1 MSLSFQNAIQ
11 SGQAHK
17 KKLAGLF
24 LFSARRQRAAWSLCL
39 FIAAVVFCALCL
51 SGCGETVSDAS
62 FAEQLDLI
70 DACILNGQNEDA
82 LTLIDK
88 VSDDAIGLVRQ
99 LSIAKRYI
107 KLGEMEKT
115 KKFVE
120 GALKKQPEAPEL
132 NALYANILLSDGNVL
147 GAMKYTD
154 KLANTKWSPL
164 YTEVVIRRIVA
175 ENIFMDG
182 DYTDYFV
189 KAAEATHN
197 ERWLVD
203 AAVVEARRGNY
214 KKAASLTPPLE
225 LFYPGTTENER
236 FAYFWALVNYDA
248 GYYLECVD
256 LCKLCGSIPDAALL
270 ASDAWLM
277 SGEEEAANNYWLAIV
292 NGASSNS
299 ASGGSANAR
308 KSIPKEIYCNAAMYA
323 INHNDLTNA
332 YSILVDMVS
341 KYPDFDE
348 GLVVYAKYALKTSG
362 SMITEPYS
370 VLSTL
375 QQQKMREIPSI
386 PVSDALARIEK
397 SLALDIEQTPGT
409 PVSEKFRPAL
419 YVEYLRTK
427 WLSGNSTPIQSRKDI
442 LLALERFRLE
452 NECEP
457 YLADFAVC
465 WMLRNYYENEAESF
479 FYDYMAEKYGLG
491 AADFAD
497 NASML
502 KDRECMIAAWFRLKN
517 GFIEDAQKLYETYV
531 YERGCI
537 GDTVATMNL
546 AAIYNTYVSW
556 QKALELYGTLAGTT
570 KNLEL
575 ASEVHYRMG
584 TIQLAHKDEKN
595 ALLSLSYSI
604 KLNPDNNRA
613 RHLLKTLQ

>member
-1 MSLSFQNAIQ
+1 M
-11 SGQAHK
+11 
-17 KKLAGLF
+17 
-24 LFSARRQRAAWSLCL
+24 
-39 FIAAVVFCALCL
+39 
-51 SGCGETVSDAS
+51 
-62 FAEQLDLI
+62 
-70 DACILNGQNEDA
+70 
-82 LTLIDK
+82 
-88 VSDDAIGLVRQ
+88 
-99 LSIAKRYI
+99 
-107 KLGEMEKT
+107 
-115 KKFVE
+115 
-120 GALKKQPEAPEL
+120 
-132 NALYANILLSDGNVL
+132 YANILLSDGNVL

-203 AAVVEARRGNY
+203 AAVIESRRGNY

-225 LFYPGTTENER
+225 LFYPGTAETEH

-292 NGASSNS
+292 KGAGASVSRASAGASGNS
-299 ASGGSANAR
+299 ASGASNNSASSTTTR
-308 KSIPKEIYCNAAMYA
+308 KNNIPKEIYCNAAMYA
-323 INHNDLTNA
+323 IDHNDLTNA

-348 GLVVYAKYALKTSG
+348 GLVVYANYALKTSG

-386 PVSDALARIEK
+386 PVSDALTRIEK
-397 SLALDIEQTPGT
+397 SLALDSEQAAGT

-442 LLALERFRLE
+442 LLALERFRME
-452 NECEP
+452 NECDP

-491 AADFAD
+491 AADFAE

-517 GFIEDAQKLYETYV
+517 GFIEDAQKLYEAYV

-537 GDTVATMNL
+537 NDTVAAMNL
-546 AAIYNTYVSW
+546 AALYNTYSSW
-556 QKALELYGTLAGTT
+556 QKALELYGMLAGNT
-570 KNLEL
+570 KNSEL

-584 TIQLAHKDEKN
+584 TIQLAHKDQKN

>member
-1 MSLSFQNAIQ
+1 
-11 SGQAHK
+11 
-17 KKLAGLF
+17 
-24 LFSARRQRAAWSLCL
+24 
-39 FIAAVVFCALCL
+39 
-51 SGCGETVSDAS
+51 
-62 FAEQLDLI
+62 
-70 DACILNGQNEDA
+70 
-82 LTLIDK
+82 
-88 VSDDAIGLVRQ
+88 
-99 LSIAKRYI
+99 
-107 KLGEMEKT
+107 
-115 KKFVE
+115 
-120 GALKKQPEAPEL
+120 
-132 NALYANILLSDGNVL
+132 
-147 GAMKYTD
+147 
-154 KLANTKWSPL
+154 
-164 YTEVVIRRIVA
+164 
-175 ENIFMDG
+175 MDG

-225 LFYPGTTENER
+225 LFYPSTTENER

-292 NGASSNS
+292 NGASGNS
-299 ASGGSANAR
+299 ASSGSANAR

-323 INHNDLTNA
+323 IDHNDLTNA

-348 GLVVYAKYALKTSG
+348 GLVVYANYALKTSG

>member
-24 LFSARRQRAAWSLCL
+24 LFSARRQRTAWSLCL
-39 FIAAVVFCALCL
+39 FFATIVFCALCL

-88 VSDDAIGLVRQ
+88 ASDDAIGLVRQ

-147 GAMKYTD
+147 GAMEYTD

-214 KKAASLTPPLE
+214 KKAASLTPPLG
-225 LFYPGTTENER
+225 LFYPSTTENER

-299 ASGGSANAR
+299 ASGGSASTR

-323 INHNDLTNA
+323 IDHNDLTNA

-348 GLVVYAKYALKTSG
+348 GLVVYANYALKTSG

-397 SLALDIEQTPGT
+397 SLALDSEQTPGT

-491 AADFAD
+491 AADFAE

>member
-1 MSLSFQNAIQ
+1 M
-11 SGQAHK
+11 
-17 KKLAGLF
+17 
-24 LFSARRQRAAWSLCL
+24 
-39 FIAAVVFCALCL
+39 
-51 SGCGETVSDAS
+51 
-62 FAEQLDLI
+62 
-70 DACILNGQNEDA
+70 
-82 LTLIDK
+82 TLIDK
-88 VSDDAIGLVRQ
+88 ASDDAIGLVRQ

-107 KLGEMEKT
+107 KLGEIDKT

-120 GALKKQPEAPEL
+120 DALKKQPEAPEL

-214 KKAASLTPPLE
+214 KKAAALTPPLE
-225 LFYPGTTENER
+225 LFYPGTTETEH

-292 NGASSNS
+292 NGAGVGTAGAS
-299 ASGGSANAR
+299 ASGTSAGGAAGSSGAVPNKR
-308 KSIPKEIYCNAAMYA
+308 IPKEIYCNAAMYA

-348 GLVVYAKYALKTSG
+348 GLVVYANYALKTSG

-397 SLALDIEQTPGT
+397 SLALDVKQSSDTLI
-409 PVSEKFRPAL
+409 SEKFRPAL

-427 WLSGNSTPIQSRKDI
+427 WLSGDSTPIQSRKDI
-442 LLALERFRLE
+442 LLALERFRFE
-452 NECEP
+452 DECDP

-479 FYDYMAEKYGLG
+479 FYDFMAEKYGLG
-491 AADFAD
+491 AADFAE
-497 NASML
+497 NASMF

-537 GDTVATMNL
+537 NDTVATMNL
-546 AAIYNTYVSW
+546 AAIYNTYSSW
-556 QKALELYGTLAGTT
+556 QKALELYGTLAGIT
-570 KNLEL
+570 KNSEL